1 MIFPIG
7 EKNRNGPVIL
17 VSQPIAFTV
26 PFSFAYLAG
35 YLKQNGERVT
45 ILFRPTNPA
54 DIPEFVEKI
63 RSLNPV
69 LVGFGSLYPEL
80 KVIREMIRHLDASGR
95 EFPVVVGGQMVTPM
109 PEFAVQITNADF
121 GVIGEGEI
129 ILYELV
135 RAIRQEMD
143 VLSVKGL
150 AVKDGGTITQT
161 GPGEFIQDLSDLPP
175 IPYELFPDDWI
186 TIGKWHAEHYPLP
199 FYKYDDRVI
208 TVHGGRGCPFNC
220 NFCYHHSKP
229 RYRPIPLIV
238 AEAKEALERFDAN
251 MIDFSDDLV
260 LASPQRARQLVSELR
275 AWDRKISY
283 RLSTRFD
290 ILSRIDD
297 TLLQDLKDTGC
308 RVIALGVESG
318 SDRMLKII
326 GKNTTAENI
335 LFQLDRLKKAGI
347 LVNLSIM
354 VGQYT
359 ETREDVEASISLMQR
374 SFENNKNILYHFMIT
389 TPFPGSELY
398 DILKKNGFIR
408 NDQEFFDAYFSR
420 VTENNK
426 WTQVFNLSAMTEQEV
441 IAMYAKINQAYTRER
456 RRHLNPIV
464 LAIEAILPRLG
475 GLNTIIHQKCFANV
489 PGRSVRGAVRNAYAA
504 VFDHTII
511 ALDRTRLRLRGL
523 QL

>member
-7 EKNRNGPVIL
+7 QKNRNGPVVL
-17 VSQPIAFTV
+17 VSQAIAFTV

-35 YLKQNGERVT
+35 YLKAKGEPVI
-45 ILFRPTNPA
+45 ILFRPANPA
-54 DIPEFVEKI
+54 DNQKFVREI
-63 RSLNPV
+63 MDLNPV

-80 KVIREMIRHLDASGR
+80 NVIRDLIRHLDEAGR
-95 EFPVVVGGQMVTPM
+95 TFPVVVGGQMVSPV
-109 PEFAVQITNADF
+109 PEFAVQVTNADF

-135 RAIRQEMD
+135 QAIRHGSD

-150 AVKDGGTITQT
+150 AVKDGGNITLT
-161 GPGEFIQDLSDLPP
+161 GPGDFIQDLSDLPP
-175 IPYELFPDDWI
+175 VPYELFPDTWI
-186 TIGKWHAEHYPLP
+186 TIGKWHAENYPLP

-229 RYRPIPLIV
+229 RFRPIPLIM

-251 MIDFSDDLV
+251 MLDFSDDLL
-260 LASPQRARQLVSELR
+260 LANPQRARQLVSELR

-297 TLLQDLKDTGC
+297 ELLKDLRETGC

-359 ETREDVEASISLMQR
+359 ETKEDVEASISLMKR
-374 SFENNKNILYHFMIT
+374 SVENNPNVLYHFMIT
-389 TPFPGSELY
+389 TPFPGSDLY
-398 DILKKNGFIR
+398 DILKKNGYIKTDRDFY
-408 NDQEFFDAYFSR
+408 DAYFSR

-441 IAMYAKINQAYTRER
+441 LAMYARINKSYAREK
-456 RRHLNPIV
+456 RRHLHP
-464 LAIEAILPRLG
+464 LALGIEAVMPKLG
-475 GLNTIIHQKCFANV
+475 RLNTLINQKVFCNV
-489 PGRSVRGAVRNAYAA
+489 RKGTAMKKIQQGYTA
-504 VFDHTII
+504 VFDHVVIT
-511 ALDRTRLRLRGL
+511 LDKTRLRLRGL
-523 QL
+523 HL

>member
-1 MIFPIG
+1 MIFPID

-17 VSQPIAFTV
+17 VSQEITFTV

-35 YLKQNGERVT
+35 YLKEKGEKVI
-45 ILFRPTNPA
+45 ILFRPSNPE
-54 DIPEFVEKI
+54 DNPQFIQEIINF
-63 RSLNPV
+63 NPV

-80 KVIREMIRHLDASGR
+80 NGIRKLIQRLDQSGR
-95 EFPVVVGGQMVTPM
+95 TFPVVVGGQMVTPI

-121 GVIGEGEI
+121 GIIGEGEV
-129 ILYELV
+129 ILYQLV
-135 RAIRQEMD
+135 QAIRNGSD

-150 AVKDGGTITQT
+150 AVKDGKDVHLT
-161 GPGEFIQDLSDLPP
+161 GPGEFIQDLSKLPP

-208 TVHGGRGCPFNC
+208 TVHGGRGCPFSC

-229 RYRPIPLIV
+229 RYRPIPLIM
-238 AEAKEALERFDAN
+238 AEAREALTRFNAN

-260 LASPQRARQLVSELR
+260 LINPDRARQLVSELR
-275 AWDRKISY
+275 AWDTKISY

-290 ILSRIDD
+290 ILSKIDD
-297 TLLQDLKDTGC
+297 ELLNDLKKTGC

-326 GKNTTAENI
+326 GKNTTSEAI
-335 LFQLDRLKKAGI
+335 LFQLDRLRKAGI

-359 ETREDVEASISLMQR
+359 ETKEDVEASISLVQR
-374 SFENNKNILYHFMIT
+374 SFENNPNILYHFMIT

-398 DILKKNGFIR
+398 NILIKNKYIK
-408 NDQEFFDAYFSR
+408 DDKEFFDIYFSKIG
-420 VTENNK
+420 ENNK
-426 WTQVFNLSAMTEQEV
+426 WTQVFNLSAMKDNEV
-441 IAMYAKINQAYTRER
+441 LSMFSLLNKSYAREKH
-456 RRHLNPIV
+456 RHLNWLV
-464 LAIEAILPRLG
+464 FCIEYAQQKLG
-475 GLNTIIHQKCFANV
+475 GMNKIINQKVFLGI
-489 PGRSVRGAVRNAYAA
+489 PEGSVMKNAQNSYST
-504 VFDHTII
+504 VFNFII
-511 ALDRTRLRLRGL
+511 KTLDKTRLRMRGL

>member
-1 MIFPIG
+1 MIFPVNQ
-7 EKNRNGPVIL
+7 KNRNGPVIL

-35 YLKQNGERVT
+35 YLKQKGENVT
-45 ILFRPTNPA
+45 IVFRPSDPA
-54 DIPEFVEKI
+54 DIPKFVQGI
-63 RSLNPV
+63 IDLNPV

-80 KVIREMIRHLDASGR
+80 NLIRNLIRSLDESGR
-95 EFPVVVGGQMVTPM
+95 TFPVVVGGQMVTPL
-109 PEFAVQITNADF
+109 PEFAVRITGADF

-135 RAIRQEMD
+135 QAIRHGTD

-150 AVKDGGTITQT
+150 AVNDGGTITLT
-161 GPGEFIQDLSDLPP
+161 GPGEFINDLSDLPP

-238 AEAKEALERFDAN
+238 AEAREALERFDAN

-275 AWDRKISY
+275 AWDRKVSY

-297 TLLQDLKDTGC
+297 ALLQDLRDTGC

-326 GKNTTAENI
+326 GKNTTADNI

-359 ETREDVEASISLMQR
+359 ETREDVEASISLMQQSVR
-374 SFENNKNILYHFMIT
+374 NNPNVLYHFMIT

-398 DILKKNGFIR
+398 NILKKNGYIR
-408 NDQEFFDAYFSR
+408 NDQEFYDAYFSR
-420 VTENNK
+420 VTANNK

-441 IAMYAKINQAYTRER
+441 LSVYALINKSYAREKR
-456 RRHLNPIV
+456 KHLNP
-464 LAIEAILPRLG
+464 LALGIEAVVPKLG
-475 GLNTIIHQKCFANV
+475 GLNDVINHKFFSNV
-489 PGRSVRGAVRNAYAA
+489 PERSVRRSVRNAYAA
-504 VFDHTII
+504 VFDHTMI